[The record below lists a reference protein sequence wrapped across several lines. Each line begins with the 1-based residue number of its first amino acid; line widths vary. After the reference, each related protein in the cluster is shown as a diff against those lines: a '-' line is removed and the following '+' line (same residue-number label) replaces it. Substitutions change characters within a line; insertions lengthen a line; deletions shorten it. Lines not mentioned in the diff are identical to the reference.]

1 MPTLY
6 LMYPMRPHLLTT
18 LAWLFAAT
26 TTAQTDAT
34 DIVRKADE
42 HARGTT
48 SQAEMTMTVVRPT
61 WQREMSMKTWSEGND
76 NALVLITAPA
86 KEKGIVYLKR
96 GKEVWNWIPSVERTI
111 KMPPSMMSQSWMGT
125 DFTNDDLVKE
135 SSIVE
140 DYTHTL
146 AGDGT
151 IEGRACHKV
160 IMKPKPEAAVVW
172 GEVRLWID
180 KKDHL
185 MLRAEYVDE
194 YGELVNTMVAGEV
207 QLLGGRLLPT
217 RMEMIPADK
226 PGQRTVIRYR
236 TITFDQ
242 PIPPGFFT
250 TQNIT
255 RVR

>member
-135 SSIVE
+135 SRMSE
-140 DYTHTL
+140 DF
-146 AGDGT
+146 DGT
-151 IEGRACHKV
+151 IVGRPETEGEWV
-160 IMKPKPEAAVVW
+160 VELIPKPTAAVVW
-172 GEVRLWID
+172 GKVVARVS
-180 KKDHL
+180 KD
-185 MLRAEYVDE
+185 
-194 YGELVNTMVAGEV
+194 
-207 QLLGGRLLPT
+207 LLPT
-217 RMEMIPADK
+217 RVEYYDEKGTLARTMLFEEVGDLGGRVVPRSMVLKPADK
-226 PGQRTVIRYR
+226 PDEY
-236 TITFDQ
+236 
-242 PIPPGFFT
+242 
-250 TQNIT
+250 T
-255 RVR
+255 RVRYLELDFDSPIPDGTFTLQALKR

>member
-1 MPTLY
+1 
-6 LMYPMRPHLLTT
+6 MRWFATSFWLALCISGLSTALRAQDATT
-18 LAWLFAAT
+18 L
-26 TTAQTDAT
+26 
-34 DIVRKADE
+34 VRKADE
-42 HARGTT
+42 HARGRT

-61 WQREMSMKTWSEGND
+61 WQREMSMRTWSEGTQ

-140 DYTHTL
+140 DYTHIL
-146 AGDGT
+146 AGDSL
-151 IEGRACHKV
+151 IDGRACHKV
-160 IMKPKPEAAVVW
+160 IMRPKPEAAVVW
-172 GEVRLWID
+172 GEIRLWVD
-180 KKDHL
+180 KKDFL
-185 MLRAEYVDE
+185 MLRAEYYDE
-194 YGELVNTMVAGEV
+194 YGELVNTMVAGDV

-226 PGQRTVIRYR
+226 PGNRTVIQYR
-236 TITFDQ
+236 SIAFDQ

>member
-1 MPTLY
+1 
-6 LMYPMRPHLLTT
+6 
-18 LAWLFAAT
+18 
-26 TTAQTDAT
+26 
-34 DIVRKADE
+34 
-42 HARGTT
+42 
-48 SQAEMTMTVVRPT
+48 MTMTVVRPT
-61 WQREMSMKTWSEGND
+61 WQREMSMRTWSEGTQ
-76 NALVLITAPA
+76 NAVVLITAPA

-140 DYTHTL
+140 DYTHRL
-146 AGDGT
+146 AGDST
-151 IEGRACHKV
+151 IDGRVCSKV

-172 GEVRLWID
+172 GEVRLWIT
-180 KKDHL
+180 KTDHL
-185 MLRAEYVDE
+185 MLRAEYYDE

-207 QLLGGRLLPT
+207 QLLGGRLLPA

-226 PGQRTVIRYR
+226 PGQKTVIQYR
-236 TITFDQ
+236 SIIFDQ
-242 PIPPGFFT
+242 PLPEGFFT

>member
-1 MPTLY
+1 MALCAMGLSITV
-6 LMYPMRPHLLTT
+6 R
-18 LAWLFAAT
+18 AQDAT
-26 TTAQTDAT
+26 T
-34 DIVRKADE
+34 IVRKADE
-42 HARGTT
+42 HARGRT

-61 WQREMSMKTWSEGND
+61 WQREMSMKTWSEGTQ

-140 DYTHTL
+140 DYTHAL
-146 AGDGT
+146 AGDST

-172 GEVRLWID
+172 GEVRLWIT
-180 KKDHL
+180 KADHL
-185 MLRAEYVDE
+185 MLRAEYYDE
-194 YGELVNTMVAGEV
+194 YGELVNTMMAGEV
-207 QLLGGRLLPT
+207 QLLGGRLLPA

-226 PGQRTVIRYR
+226 PGQKTVIRYR
-236 TITFDQ
+236 SITFDQ
-242 PIPPGFFT
+242 PLPEGFFT